1 MKKWVGRW
9 PKREELL
16 RNGFREEIGLPKTDT
31 GHRVVV
37 KRAVQVA
44 KRMGDWRWGLRFRND
59 FEGNKKMFWKEVKRV
74 RKGEQA
80 REEMVKDVNGQIL
93 RDGVEVRIRW
103 AEYFEQ
109 VLNVADV
116 REANIN
122 VFGNWWMLM
131 LADFNNNIP

>member
-1 MKKWVGRW
+1 M
-9 PKREELL
+9 
-16 RNGFREEIGLPKTDT
+16 
-31 GHRVVV
+31 
-37 KRAVQVA
+37 
-44 KRMGDWRWGLRFRND
+44 
-59 FEGNKKMFWKEVKRV
+59 

-93 RDGVEVRIRW
+93 HDGVEVRRRW

-122 VFGNWWMLM
+122 IVGNWQVPVFGDLNERAIWRK
-131 LADFNNNIP
+131 